1 MLSSELL
8 VISDTHLT
16 HRWFNPRKYR
26 RLANLISS
34 AGRVLING
42 DWWDGH
48 RCTFDQFLRSPW
60 RGLFPLLKSKGT
72 IYLYGNHDPEE
83 LGDERAS
90 RFSIRQADSID
101 LKIGTWDLHF
111 EHGHR
116 IAPDLITRRPGMLK
130 IPLIG
135 YADYLFLEVVL
146 TSLFGERWINYR
158 SRGCVELLKAR
169 AREHAARGQWLV
181 CGHSH
186 IAEIDPGIK
195 YANSGFV
202 GLRRIQYLRIG
213 EYSIGPVKSW
223 Y

>member
-1 MLSSELL
+1 MRDKLL
-8 VISDTHLT
+8 VISDVHLT
-16 HRWFNPRKYR
+16 HRWFNRRKYR
-26 RLANLISS
+26 ALADLIWS

-42 DWWDGH
+42 DWWDSH

-60 RGLFPLLKSKGT
+60 RNLFPLLKSKGT

-83 LGDERAS
+83 RCDERVNL
-90 RFSIRQADSID
+90 FSVYQANSID

-116 IAPDLITRRPGMLK
+116 IAPDLITRRPRLLR
-130 IPLIG
+130 IPGIG
-135 YADYLFLEVVL
+135 YADYLFLEVVM
-146 TSLFGERWINYR
+146 TGLFGERWIDYR
-158 SRGCVELLKAR
+158 GRGCVALLKAR

-186 IAEIDPGIK
+186 VAEIDPEIR

-202 GLRRIQYLRIG
+202 GLGRLQYLQIG
-213 EYSIGPVKSW
+213 EYSIGPVKSR